1 MEPAVQKTESTA
13 ACAGTWVDICALDDL
28 IPNWPVGAL
37 LGARQIALVRIGR
50 DQLYAL
56 SNFDP
61 FSQAM
66 VMARGIVGDSKGVPK
81 LTSPIYKH
89 GFDLRSGQ
97 CLDDPSVSIP
107 VFPVRNVAG
116 RVEVL
121 AP

>member
-1 MEPAVQKTESTA
+1 MQTA
-13 ACAGTWVDICALDDL
+13 TVSAPVAGTWVDICALDDL

-37 LGARQIALVRIGR
+37 LGTRQIALVRVGR

-66 VMARGIVGDSKGVPK
+66 VMARGIVGDSKGIPK
-81 LTSPIYKH
+81 LTSPIYKQ
-89 GFDLRSGQ
+89 GFDLRTGQ
-97 CLDDPSVSIP
+97 CLDDPTVRIP
-107 VFPVRNVAG
+107 AYATRLVAG

-121 AP
+121 APA